1 MQLPLIVFHVLYWIV
16 SAPCADDAT
25 VEEAEDKKDR
35 SPAMEYG

>member
-16 SAPCADDAT
+16 NAPCADDAT
-25 VEEAEDKKDR
+25 AVEAESSIGR